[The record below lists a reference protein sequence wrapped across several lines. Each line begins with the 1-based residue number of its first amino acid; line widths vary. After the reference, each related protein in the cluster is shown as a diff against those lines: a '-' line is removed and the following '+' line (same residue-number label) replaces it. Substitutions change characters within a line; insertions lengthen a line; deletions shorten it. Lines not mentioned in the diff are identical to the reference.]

1 MIHITAR
8 VWARC
13 IPAMIHQ
20 KLPWIRNIQVIL
32 PVLIQMRKSRLGQIS
47 QGFGTELYAVL
58 YAYADLARKNGLTLN
73 DEEKAEID
81 ERVSSIKKS
90 ADNNDFSLD
99 RYIQKIYGKGVTEK
113 VLRAA
118 LEDSTLASKY
128 AQQKQ
133 SEISDAITNDEIVA
147 EYEANPNNYTTLS
160 VSAFKV
166 SANANVDSNATDEEK
181 RRQIPLP

>member
-1 MIHITAR
+1 MTKKR
-8 VWARC
+8 
-13 IPAMIHQ
+13 P
-20 KLPWIRNIQVIL
+20 
-32 PVLIQMRKSRLGQIS
+32 RLTREYQAS
-47 QGFGTELYAVL
+47 
-58 YAYADLARKNGLTLN
+58 
-73 DEEKAEID
+73 
-81 ERVSSIKKS
+81 KKS

-181 RRQIPLP
+181 MVANTVSS

>member
-32 PVLIQMRKSRLGQIS
+32 QVLIQMRKSRLGQIFS
-47 QGFGTELYAVL
+47 GFGTELYAVL
-58 YAYADLARKNGLTLN
+58 YGICGFGEENGLTLN

-113 VLRAA
+113 G
-118 LEDSTLASKY
+118 S
-128 AQQKQ
+128 Q
-133 SEISDAITNDEIVA
+133 SRS
-147 EYEANPNNYTTLS
+147 
-160 VSAFKV
+160 
-166 SANANVDSNATDEEK
+166 
-181 RRQIPLP
+181 